1 RIMNSENIFHIDEN
15 LETVSQLNIGANVKS
30 LSLHSNRI
38 KHLDGLQNALQLKS
52 LDVSSNQLVCMTGLA
67 HLFNLR
73 SLNLSCN
80 SISSVY
86 VDGLTNLV
94 ELNLSYN
101 KIVILDCFDQFKV
114 PESTLQVLLLHGN
127 NISNLETVVQNLKGI
142 LSLKHLVFKLDGD
155 DAGNPVCREPG
166 YRARMLNE
174 LPQLTSLDH
183 IDRNGCSSMYD
194 VPVFVFNSDAEYLL
208 QSSSETSGV
217 PDHLFT
223 PLNRRIPDTI
233 NVVEKPSNIEPSTT
247 MLNQSSVLTPQCD
260 ELPTPRIN
268 QILQKRKTSKI
279 SELPSPIQSNTSDD
293 TQVNDKVSFNRNLR
307 TECLVLHLT
316 IKEALNYKF
325 GAVDQS
331 HTKSDLPSSTANN
344 EEQREDSEVSNKEN
358 VSKIPSKIPQIQDK
372 VKSPAT
378 KRKRFTHVQHK
389 PAVPQRTNE
398 KQTFMVTSVLRDRIF
413 FHLIKELENE
423 REQRWKAEQASGKLA
438 SAVREMNSA
447 QVEAKSLQNL
457 AAQTTERLK
466 QMLLN
471 QKETN
476 QQLKDN
482 NEELKEESE
491 ALNVKLEAAHATVE
505 EQKNVIR
512 VHQKSLSKLKG
523 DLATVTKTQIQV
535 KKLQVMQMKL
545 NEITKESEA
554 KHVTNKQ
561 LEQSIKELQTMM
573 VAKDESM
580 RQAMSNKISIDSAEF
595 QHIVAQRV
603 AQDEEKHQINMQH
616 MDDKIKTLQQEYFQL
631 ENEFREALHI
641 EADRYNEVNNK
652 YEVAKLNADKY
663 QQVYQASCENEEKSK
678 RLISQMTTIIK
689 QQKVKIEEML
699 KSKSEINIQ
708 YQSQFKSLEA
718 SLEAE
723 RQQVSQLKQANQD
736 RSRLLSQNVALQSLI
751 DGLREE
757 RKVWGEELAHQG
769 SSLAQDRGRFEM
781 KIESLNAEI
790 SSLRKNNERDLD
802 LLRIKTKVVDDQTD
816 TIVKMKEA
824 LVQKDN
830 EVRAKLDENLRH
842 LHELEQ
848 QVDDLTQ
855 DNVALKE
862 QNDHLVN
869 RKLQLKAEINEQT
882 QELTTLKDE
891 HRRLKSKWSDKGELL
906 TKLEIQ
912 VKNIN
917 VAAREREMKLTQENQ
932 DALEA
937 KRLLEDRIARMDST
951 FQEQL
956 DTIRVSHEQQI
967 HTIQQQHQLE
977 LDRCNKKVHSAEE
990 EMREI
995 LRDAENQ
1002 KKNMQMKLSH
1012 IKNDFHELF
1021 A

>member
-1 RIMNSENIFHIDEN
+1 MNSENVFHIDEN

-38 KHLDGLQNALQLKS
+38 KQLDGLQNALQLKS

-80 SISSVY
+80 SISSIC
-86 VDGLTNLV
+86 VDGLRNLV

-101 KIVILDCFDQFKV
+101 KIVILDCFNQFKV
-114 PESTLQVLLLHGN
+114 PGSSLQVLLLHGN
-127 NISNLETVVQNLKGI
+127 SISNLEAVIQNLKGV

-155 DAGNPVCREPG
+155 DAGNPVCQEPG

-183 IDRNGCSSMYD
+183 IDRNGCSSIYD

-208 QSSSETSGV
+208 QSSETSM
-217 PDHLFT
+217 T
-223 PLNRRIPDTI
+223 EIPDTI
-233 NVVEKPSNIEPSTT
+233 DVVEKPSYIQPTT
-247 MLNQSSVLTPQCD
+247 TTLNQSSVVSPQCD

-268 QILQKRKTSKI
+268 QILKKRKSSKI
-279 SELPSPIQSNTSDD
+279 SEMPSPIQQPCSSDD
-293 TQVNDKVSFNRNLR
+293 TQVN
-307 TECLVLHLT
+307 
-316 IKEALNYKF
+316 
-325 GAVDQS
+325 GM
-331 HTKSDLPSSTANN
+331 
-344 EEQREDSEVSNKEN
+344 EQREDSEVSNKEN
-358 VSKIPSKIPQIQDK
+358 VSKIPLKIPQIQDK
-372 VKSPAT
+372 VQSPAT
-378 KRKRFTHVQHK
+378 KKPSKHSVRKRFTHVQHK
-389 PAVPQRTNE
+389 PVVPQRTNE
-398 KQTFMVTSVLRDRIF
+398 KQTFM
-413 FHLIKELENE
+413 HLIKELENE

-447 QVEAKSLQNL
+447 QIEAKSLQNL

-466 QMLLN
+466 QMLLH

-491 ALNVKLEAAHATVE
+491 ALNVKLDAAHATVE

-523 DLATVTKTQIQV
+523 DLATVTKTQI
-535 KKLQVMQMKL
+535 KKLQVMQMKVH
-545 NEITKESEA
+545 EITKESEA
-554 KHVTNKQ
+554 KHVVNKQ
-561 LEQSIKELQTMM
+561 LEQNIKELQTMM
-573 VAKDESM
+573 IAKDESM
-580 RQAMSNKISIDSAEF
+580 RKAMSNKISIDSAEF

-603 AQDEEKHQINMQH
+603 AQDEEKHQINMER
-616 MDDKIKTLQQEYFQL
+616 MDEKMRTLQQEYFQL

-641 EADRYNEVNNK
+641 EADRYNEVSNK
-652 YEVAKLNADKY
+652 YKVVKLNADKY

-689 QQKVKIEEML
+689 QQKVKIDEML

-723 RQQVSQLKQANQD
+723 RKQVSQLKQTNQD
-736 RSRLLSQNVALQSLI
+736 RSRLLSQNVALQSLV

-769 SSLAQDRGRFEM
+769 SSLAQDRGRLEM

-830 EVRAKLDENLRH
+830 EVRAKLDENLQH

-869 RKLQLKAEINEQT
+869 RKMQLKAEINEQT

-891 HRRLKSKWSDKGELL
+891 HRRLKAKWSDKGELL
-906 TKLEIQ
+906 TKLEVQ

-932 DALEA
+932 DTLEA

-967 HTIQQQHQLE
+967 NTIQQQHQLE

>member
-1 RIMNSENIFHIDEN
+1 MCTYTERIMNSENIFHIDEN

-208 QSSSETSGV
+208 QSSETSQ
-217 PDHLFT
+217 T
-223 PLNRRIPDTI
+223 EIPDTI

-293 TQVNDKVSFNRNLR
+293 TQVNDK
-307 TECLVLHLT
+307 
-316 IKEALNYKF
+316 
-325 GAVDQS
+325 
-331 HTKSDLPSSTANN
+331 
-344 EEQREDSEVSNKEN
+344 EQREDSEVSNKEN

-378 KRKRFTHVQHK
+378 KRPSKHPVRKRFTHVQHK

-398 KQTFMVTSVLRDRIF
+398 KQTFM
-413 FHLIKELENE
+413 HLIKELENE

-523 DLATVTKTQIQV
+523 DLATVTKTQV